1 MNFELQTMS
10 NLIKFLAPFILIIGN
25 QTSLNAQSNED
36 LYASSY
42 ANLVQEEGLVR
53 TLFVLKDATIS
64 FPNGTNELH
73 VLVEIPDTVI
83 NYTPRNIADS
93 INTAYLLRLDIK
105 IDPDQIQQ
113 ELTSLKTFKTHGYLV
128 LNKIGHDVEVDYMP
142 IESGLEENG
151 NFNVFISFRINP
163 ADFGLANAYSKK
175 VYVINMYNTKVNRL

>member
-1 MNFELQTMS
+1 MS
-10 NLIKFLAPFILIIGN
+10 ILLKFFAPFLLIIGH
-25 QTSLNAQSNED
+25 QTLLNAQSDED

-53 TLFVLKDATIS
+53 NMYLLKNAIVS

-73 VLVEIPDTVI
+73 ILIEIPDTVI
-83 NYTPRNIADS
+83 NYKPINLADS
-93 INTAYLLRLDIK
+93 INTLYLLSLDIK

-113 ELTSLKTFKTHGYLV
+113 ELTSMETFKTHGHLV
-128 LNKIGHDVEVDYMP
+128 LNKIGEDVEVDYMP
-142 IESGLEENG
+142 IESGPEENG

-163 ADFGLANAYSKK
+163 ANFGLANADNKK